1 MLAKWTGDVVGA
13 LHVNNIEIRELAKK
27 IGWAPE
33 YLGKILNGK
42 REPKNAEEKI
52 KSALEELIKEKEK
65 K

>member
-13 LHVNNIEIRELAKK
+13 LHVHNIEIRELAKK

-42 REPKNAEEKI
+42 REPKNAEEKV